1 MFAPKSKQLGRR
13 IDLKR
18 AQSQVIVLVLATIAI
33 QALTL
38 HVSFVLMM
46 TIGLNENFLL
56 IRVIAMPI
64 VVVAFTIA
72 LLNGNQKF
80 THLDTKILLILLS
93 ILLLGLVIALIEN
106 NSVRYIAGDVI
117 RLIVP
122 WMAYFSIKIILK
134 DGIYERAT
142 YSIIKGCLIIGIIDA
157 FLIIASGTI
166 FQSIRISSDLFLIL
180 LPVALLNLSSKVRIT
195 DILLLILVAT
205 CVVYTGKRATLV
217 GVVILTMMTFYLRG
231 LNTRF
236 IIITLLLITPIGM
249 ALLVAG
255 DELQIQRFD
264 YFSVQAK
271 SLTNLAE
278 DQSIW
283 GRFYEYFNIIGSYRE
298 KPYSYVTG
306 QGFGAEVEMI
316 YSTGVYSINN
326 KMHHA
331 HSAFLVYYWR
341 NGLLGL
347 LLLTIIIKKI
357 YSAIKLARNQKISN
371 DHITVIAL
379 SVYGLALAVKS
390 NYMLENIFFGI
401 LLAILPMKLTPAYV
415 NSENTYNAK

>member
-1 MFAPKSKQLGRR
+1 M
-13 IDLKR
+13 KR
-18 AQSQVIVLVLATIAI
+18 AQSHVNFLVLATIAI

-38 HVSFVLMM
+38 HASFVLMM
-46 TIGLNENFLL
+46 TIGINEDFLL

-64 VVVAFTIA
+64 VFVAFTIA
-72 LLNGNQKF
+72 LLNSNQKF
-80 THLDTKILLILLS
+80 THLDTQILLILLS

-106 NSVRYIAGDVI
+106 NSLRYIAGDVI
-117 RLIVP
+117 RLMVP
-122 WMAYFSIKIILK
+122 WMAYFSIRIVSK
-134 DGIYERAT
+134 DENYKHAT
-142 YSIIKGCLIIGIIDA
+142 NSIIKACLLIGIVDA
-157 FLIIASGTI
+157 FLIIASGTV

-217 GVVILTMMTFYLRG
+217 GVIILTTMTFYLKG

-236 IIITLLLITPIGM
+236 IIISLLLITPIGM
-249 ALLVAG
+249 VLLVAG

-264 YFSVQAK
+264 YFTVQAK

-306 QGFGAEVEMI
+306 QGFGAEVEMT

-347 LLLTIIIKKI
+347 LLLAIIIKKI
-357 YSAIKLARNQKISN
+357 YSSVKSTRYQNLSNQE
-371 DHITVIAL
+371 ITVIAL

-390 NYMLENIFFGI
+390 NYMLENIFFGV
-401 LLAILPMKLTPAYV
+401 LLAILPMKLTPPYV
-415 NSENTYNAK
+415 NSENTDNAKSIR